1 MVANAFKNVAAIS
14 LETGYELEILKTLQS
29 AGPAV

>member
-1 MVANAFKNVAAIS
+1 MIANAFKNVAAIA